1 MIPAYIKKR
10 LIEDD
15 LSIGKTKGNFSVPK
29 YNVKNYYK
37 DIATEN
43 YFHALLILRQ
53 YIRLVSDYYLGA
65 KLRSTSV
72 DLFMLTPSIS
82 SPMGPGSDSEAIN
95 IKFGN
100 LETFLVDSSQFGF
113 EPILLNNFNR
123 VYCYLPSMRGENPDK
138 RHINQFFHCELEM
151 IGTLNELRPIIEGY
165 IKILCETILLMENV
179 VDKISKNN
187 KQTKK
192 ILKKVIN
199 SKKFFEIDFEEAINI
214 LIKNKKEKYINFEKK
229 GRDISSAGELE
240 LMKILKVDTP
250 IWIKNFDRDRVPFYQ
265 KPYLENKTINADFLF
280 PPIIKKGFGGE
291 IVGSGQRQDNPE
303 EMYQSLERQN
313 ISSTPYEWYIDLRR
327 MKDYKKTSGF
337 GIGIERFIA
346 WTLGKEDIKDVIPYP
361 RLKNIKS
368 LP

>member
-1 MIPAYIKKR
+1 MIPAYIKRR

-15 LSIGKTKGNFSVPK
+15 LSIGKTRGNFSVPK
-29 YNVKNYYK
+29 YNAKKYYK

-113 EPILLNNFNR
+113 EPLLLNNFDK

-151 IGTLNELRPIIEGY
+151 IGTLDELKPMIEGY
-165 IKILCETILLMENV
+165 VKILCETILLMENV
-179 VDKISKNN
+179 VNKISEDSKE
-187 KQTKK
+187 TKK
-192 ILKKVIN
+192 ALKRIIA
-199 SKKFFEIDFEEAINI
+199 SKKFSEIEFEDAIDI
-214 LIKNKKEKYINFEKK
+214 LIKNKKEKYINFEKE
-229 GRDISSAGELE
+229 GRDISSTGELE
-240 LMKILKVDTP
+240 LMKILKIDTP
-250 IWIKNFDRDRVPFYQ
+250 IWINNFDRDRVPFYQ

-280 PPIIKKGFGGE
+280 PPIIKNSFGGE

-303 EMYQSLERQN
+303 EMYQSLKRQN
-313 ISSTPYEWYIDLRR
+313 ISPNFYEWYIDLRR
-327 MKDYKKTSGF
+327 MKDYRKTSGF

-346 WTLGKEDIKDVIPYP
+346 WALGKEDIKDVIPYP

>member
-1 MIPAYIKKR
+1 MVPAYIKKR

-15 LSIGKTKGNFSVPK
+15 ASIGKIKGSFSVPK
-29 YNVKNYYK
+29 YNHKKYYK
-37 DIATEN
+37 NIATEN
-43 YFHALLILRQ
+43 YFYALLILRQ
-53 YIRLVSDYYLGA
+53 YIRLISDYYFGI
-65 KLRSTSV
+65 KLKSTGV

-95 IKFGN
+95 IKFGK

-113 EPILLNNFNR
+113 EPILLNNFDK

-151 IGTLNELRPIIEGY
+151 TGTLDELKPVIEGY
-165 IKILCETILLMENV
+165 VKILCETILLMENV
-179 VDKISKNN
+179 INRISEDSKE
-187 KQTKK
+187 TKK
-192 ILKKVIN
+192 ALRRIVKA
-199 SKKFFEIDFEEAINI
+199 KKFPEIEFEDAINI
-214 LIKNKKEKYINFEKK
+214 LVKNKKGKYVNFEKR

-240 LMKILKVDTP
+240 LMKILKLDTP

-265 KPYLENKTINADFLF
+265 KPYLEDKTINADFLF

-291 IVGSGQRQDNPE
+291 VIGSGQRQDDSE
-303 EMYQSLERQN
+303 EMYQSLKRQGV
-313 ISSTPYEWYIDLRR
+313 SSSNYEWYIDLRR
-327 MKDYKKTSGF
+327 MKNYKKTSGF

-346 WTLGKEDIKDVIPYP
+346 WALGKEDIKDVIPYP
-361 RLKNIKS
+361 RLKNVKS